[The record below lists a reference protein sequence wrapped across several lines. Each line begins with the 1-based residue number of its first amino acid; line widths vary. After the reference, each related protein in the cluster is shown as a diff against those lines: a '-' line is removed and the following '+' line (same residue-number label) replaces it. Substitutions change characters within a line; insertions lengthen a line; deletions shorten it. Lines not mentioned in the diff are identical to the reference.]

1 MANRVFILPL
11 RSDLAGVGLNLTDL
25 KPNAGQKNSV
35 YDGTPQNNYIAEMHD
50 AEGVTVVSG
59 IAYVSGSLNTTLL
72 AAHNDIADDTTG
84 GGNDVTATQQTCFGL
99 AAYLFDRVQTGGGV
113 GAAPITIAQAN
124 TCAGLIEAA
133 ALAGNALTEA
143 AINIILA
150 ANIAGATTLRAAA
163 GASLSFGTV
172 GDILRILTGEI
183 YRTPLLTI
191 LGTQANVFLALAGR
205 QALVT
210 AQTPAFI
217 TAQGQFY
224 ASGGFLAATDT
235 GYRAR
240 PTLVPTGAFNIS
252 NAEGVIDG
260 YKAAPGITV
269 LNRNFAYTAA
279 TVTAIRPRARLLGG
293 GNVAATGIGVAIG
306 VYDDLGNAL

>member
-25 KPNAGQKNSV
+25 SPNAGQKNGV

-50 AEGVTVVSG
+50 AEGVTVVNG

-84 GGNDVTATQQTCFGL
+84 GGNDVVATQQACFGL

-113 GAAPITIAQAN
+113 GNAPITIAQAN

-143 AINIILA
+143 AINVILA
-150 ANIAGATTLRAAA
+150 ANIAGATTLLAAG

-172 GDILRILTGEI
+172 EDIMRILAGEI
-183 YRTPLLTI
+183 YRLPLLTI
-191 LGTQANVFLALAGR
+191 LGTQADVFLTLANR
-205 QALVT
+205 QVLVT
-210 AQTPAFI
+210 AQTPTFI

-224 ASGGFLAATDT
+224 VSGGFLAAGDS

-240 PTLVPTGAFNIS
+240 PTLVRTGAFNIS

-260 YKAAPGITV
+260 YKLATIEV
-269 LNRNFAYTAA
+269 LNTVNFAYTAA
-279 TVTAIRPRARLLGG
+279 TVTAIKPRARLLGG
-293 GNVAATGIGVAIG
+293 GNVAATGIGAAIG
-306 VYDDLGNAL
+306 VYDDAGNPL